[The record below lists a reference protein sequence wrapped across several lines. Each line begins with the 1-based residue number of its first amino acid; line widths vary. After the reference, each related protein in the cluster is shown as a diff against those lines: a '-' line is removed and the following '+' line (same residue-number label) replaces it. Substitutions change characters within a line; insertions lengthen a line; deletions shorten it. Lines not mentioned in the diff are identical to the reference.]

1 MRAEALP
8 VAQVPHLTRLYSHYL
23 TDFSRVLPYYSCPP
37 LSRDWMTSKPEYPA
51 ERRAAVASVL
61 EAQNQAWGAGEA
73 AQRNLARFRA
83 GAAAVVTGQ
92 QVALFGGPLY
102 AILKAV
108 TAIKLAEEATAAG
121 VDTVPI
127 FWLATEDHD
136 LAEVAFANLPAASH
150 LQKVTVLP
158 EAKDGAPVG
167 SIRFDDEIKT
177 AVRTAAELLGE
188 SEVTTW
194 LRESYV
200 PGATFGDAFARLFAR
215 LFAEHG
221 LIVLDPSHAELHRI
235 TQPLYLQAAERAPE
249 LTESLLERNRR
260 LEAGG
265 YHAQVKVT
273 NTSTLLFAAEDG
285 VRMPVQR
292 INSHFLIGEK
302 KVKPEELKA
311 KISGSPQSIT
321 PNALFRPVVQDHLLP
336 TIAYVGGPAE
346 VAYFAQSAIVYEKLL
361 GRVTPIVPRL
371 SATLV
376 EPRIARKLEK
386 YRLVPAM
393 AFHGEELL
401 TRTLA
406 THALPPELSAKFVA
420 ARETLDAALGS
431 LEMGLEKLDAT
442 LREASERS
450 ATKMRYQLQRL
461 EQRAAL
467 AQQRRQDDIA
477 RHAHEIATALYPHKS
492 LQERQV
498 AGVYFLARYGM
509 QLIAELKAHTDP
521 ASADHL
527 LLYP

>member
-8 VAQVPHLTRLYSHYL
+8 IAQVPHLTRLYSHYL
-23 TDFSRVLPYYSCPP
+23 TDFSRVLPYYACPP
-37 LSRDWMTSKPEYPA
+37 LSRDWMKTKPEYPA
-51 ERRAAVASVL
+51 ERRAAVTSVL

-73 AQRNLARFRA
+73 TQHNLARLRA

-121 VDTVPI
+121 VATVPI

-136 LAEVAFANLPAASH
+136 LAEVAFANLPGASH

-158 EAKDGAPVG
+158 EAKEGAPVG
-167 SIRFDDEIKT
+167 GIRFDDEITT

-188 SEVTTW
+188 SEVTAW

-215 LFAEHG
+215 LFAAQG
-221 LIVLDPSHAELHRI
+221 LILLDPSHPELHRI
-235 TQPLYLQAAERAPE
+235 AQPLYLQAAERAPE
-249 LTESLLERNRR
+249 LTEALLERDRR
-260 LEAGG
+260 LEAAG

-273 NTSTLLFAAEDG
+273 TTSTLLFSTEDG
-285 VRMPVQR
+285 VRTPVQR
-292 INSHFLIGEK
+292 INSHFVAGEK
-302 KVKPEELKA
+302 KLA
-311 KISGSPQSIT
+311 ADGLNTAISKSPGAIT
-321 PNALFRPVVQDHLLP
+321 PNALFRPVVQDYLLP

-376 EPRIARKLEK
+376 EPRVARKLEK

-420 ARETLDAALGS
+420 ARETLDATLAS
-431 LEMGLEKLDAT
+431 LDTGLAKLDPT
-442 LREASERS
+442 LREAAERS
-450 ATKMRYQLQRL
+450 AAKMRYQLQRL

-467 AQQRRQDDIA
+467 AQQRRQEDIT
-477 RHAHEIATALYPHKS
+477 RHAHELATALYPHKS
-492 LQERQV
+492 LQEREV
-498 AGVYFLARYGM
+498 AGVYFLARYGTE
-509 QLIAELKAHTDP
+509 LIAGLKAQANP

-527 LLYP
+527 LLYL

>member
-1 MRAEALP
+1 MRAAALP
-8 VAQVPHLTRLYSHYL
+8 IAQVPHLTRLYSHYL
-23 TDFSRVLPYYSCPP
+23 TEFSRVLPYYACPP
-37 LSRDWMTSKPEYPA
+37 LSRDWMKTKPEYAA

-61 EAQNQAWGAGEA
+61 EAQNRAWGAGEA

-83 GAAAVVTGQ
+83 GASAVVTGQ

-108 TAIKLAEEATAAG
+108 TAIKRAEEATAAG

-136 LAEVAFANLPAASH
+136 LAEVAFANVPAASH
-150 LQKVTVLP
+150 LNRVTVLP
-158 EAKDGAPVG
+158 EAKEGAPVG
-167 SIRFDDEIKT
+167 SIRFDDEIRT
-177 AVRTAAELLGE
+177 AVRTAAELLGD
-188 SEVTTW
+188 SEVTAW
-194 LRESYV
+194 LREAYV

-215 LFAEHG
+215 MFAAHG
-221 LIVLDPSHAELHRI
+221 LILLDPAASELHRVA
-235 TQPLYLQAAERAPE
+235 QPLYVQAAERAAE
-249 LTESLLERNRR
+249 LTEALLERNRQ

-273 NTSTLLFAAEDG
+273 NTSTLLFVAEDG
-285 VRMPVQR
+285 VRRPVQR
-292 INSHFLIGEK
+292 INSHFSSGEK
-302 KVKPEELKA
+302 KWRADELVA
-311 KISGSPQSIT
+311 KISDAPQSIT
-321 PNALFRPVVQDHLLP
+321 PNALFRPVVQDYLLP

-346 VAYFAQSAIVYEKLL
+346 VAYFAQSAVVYEKLL
-361 GRVTPIVPRL
+361 GSVTPILPRI
-371 SATLV
+371 SATLI
-376 EPRIARKLEK
+376 EPGVARKLET

-420 ARETLDAALGS
+420 ARETLDATLAS
-431 LEMGLEKLDAT
+431 LDTGLEKLDPT
-442 LREASERS
+442 LREAAERS
-450 ATKMRYQLQRL
+450 GVKMRYQLQRL

-477 RHAHEIATALYPHKS
+477 RHAHEIATALYPHKN
-492 LQERQV
+492 LQERGV
-498 AGVYFLARYGM
+498 AGAYFLARYGI
-509 QLIAELKAHTDP
+509 QLIAAIKAEGDP

-527 LLYP
+527 LLYL

>member
-8 VAQVPHLTRLYSHYL
+8 IAHVPHLTRLYTHYL
-23 TDFSRVLPYYSCPP
+23 TDFSRVLPYYACPP
-37 LSRDWMTSKPEYPA
+37 LSRDWMKTTPDYPA

-83 GAAAVVTGQ
+83 GASAVVTGQ

-102 AILKAV
+102 AILKAAS
-108 TAIKLAEEATAAG
+108 AIKLAEEATAAG
-121 VDTVPI
+121 VDTIPI

-136 LAEVAFANLPAASH
+136 LAEVGFANLPAASH

-158 EAKDGAPVG
+158 QVKEGAPVG

-177 AVRTAAELLGE
+177 AVRTATELLGE

-194 LRESYV
+194 LREAYV
-200 PGATFGDAFARLFAR
+200 PSATLGEAFARLFAR
-215 LFAEHG
+215 IFAEHG
-221 LIVLDPSHAELHRI
+221 LVVLDPAPKELHQI
-235 TQPLYLQAAERAPE
+235 AAPLYQRAAERAQE
-249 LTESLLERNRR
+249 LTEALLERDRQ

-273 NTSTLLFAAEDG
+273 NTSTLLFSVEDG
-285 VRMPVQR
+285 VRTPVQR
-292 INSHFLIGEK
+292 INSHFVIGNQK
-302 KVKPEELKA
+302 LKADELKA
-311 KISGSPQSIT
+311 KVSEAPQNIT
-321 PNALFRPVVQDHLLP
+321 PNALFRPVVQDYLLP

-361 GRVTPIVPRL
+361 GRVTPILPRL
-371 SATLV
+371 SATFV

-420 ARETLDAALGS
+420 ARETLDATLAS
-431 LEMGLEKLDAT
+431 LDTGLEKLDPT
-442 LREASERS
+442 LREAAGRS
-450 ATKMRYQLQRL
+450 AAKMRYQLQRL

-467 AQQRRQDDIA
+467 AQQRRQEDLA
-477 RHAHEIATALYPHKS
+477 RHAHEIATALYPHKN
-492 LQERQV
+492 LQEREV
-498 AGVYFLARYGM
+498 AWVYFLARYGT
-509 QLIAELKAHTDP
+509 QLIAELKAQADP
-521 ASADHL
+521 ASSDHL
-527 LLYP
+527 LLYL